1 MAMYRMQSTHAAQ
14 LNRRRPGSTQVLIG
28 IVVALALVA
37 AACGSSSKSGR
48 ATAATESGLA
58 ADGGTP
64 VDGGSLV
71 IGISAETN
79 GWNPALAQWADT
91 GSLVGSSVLEPLAT
105 TGEDSSAT
113 PWLADSWIANEAFTQ
128 WRLNLHPGV
137 KFQDGT
143 DFDAAAVKKNID
155 YYKTGTLSGIALS
168 PILGDITVIDPL
180 TVMVGLKQP
189 WAAFPSSFLDAGSS
203 FMMAPSMID
212 SPDHGAGHPVGTG
225 PYVFS
230 SWTPDSSFKA
240 TKNPTY
246 WKAGLPH
253 LDSIEFKVI
262 PDETT
267 RANALKTG
275 DVNMIYTTNA
285 NTANNIGSDFQV
297 VKDWTTEQAFVM
309 TNSSPVVNGKPNP
322 LSNIHA
328 RQALAYA
335 TDPSAIASSI
345 GAGVEVPTSMWSPP
359 SVWSMAK
366 DQNGALTTSLD
377 KAKQEVDAY
386 KADTGA
392 TSLDITLSGLPTIDD
407 TKVLQL
413 LDAQWKPLGINVQ
426 IDSLEQTAYI
436 TKIALGNYQ
445 AAFFRNY
452 GYADPDSNY
461 YFFSSS
467 TAKGAGQISINFT
480 EYTTPQMDE
489 ALATGRTSGYPN
501 IRKQAYD
508 DLVKQVNASA
518 TNIWLYST
526 PYSFVADQQVHG
538 LAQAEKIPFGNYMP
552 KTWLGN
558 LWRAKA

>member
-1 MAMYRMQSTHAAQ
+1 MDR
-14 LNRRRPGSTQVLIG
+14 TQASNATTSRSRGTSSGHVLVG
-28 IVVALALVA
+28 IVLALALVA
-37 AACGSSSKSGR
+37 AACGSSSKSGSNTPTTD
-48 ATAATESGLA
+48 AVA

-105 TGEDSSAT
+105 TGEDSSAK

-128 WRLNLHPGV
+128 WRLNLHPGI

-143 DFDAAAVKKNID
+143 PFDAAAVKKNID

-168 PILGDITVIDPL
+168 PILGDVTVIDPL

-189 WAAFPSSFLDAGSS
+189 WASFPSSFLDAGSA

-212 SPDHGAGHPVGTG
+212 SPDHGAGHPIGTG
-225 PYVFS
+225 PYVFN

-246 WKAGLPH
+246 WQAGLPH

-262 PDETT
+262 PDVTT
-267 RANALKTG
+267 RTNALKTG
-275 DVNMIYTTNA
+275 DVNMIYTTSAASA
-285 NTANNIGSDFQV
+285 NDMSSNFQV

-309 TNSSPVVNGKPNP
+309 TNTSPVVNGKPNP

-335 TDPSAIASSI
+335 TDPAAVASSI

-359 SVWSMAK
+359 SVWSMPK
-366 DQNGALTTSLD
+366 DQNGALSTNLD

-413 LDAQWKPLGINVQ
+413 LDGQWKPLGINVS

-467 TAKGAGQISINFT
+467 TAKGAGSISINFA
-480 EYTTPQMDE
+480 EYTTPQMDQD
-489 ALATGRTSGYPN
+489 LGTGRTSGYPN

-526 PYSFVADQQVHG
+526 PYSFVADPQVHG
-538 LAQAEKIPFGNYMP
+538 LAQAQKIPFGNYMP
-552 KTWLGN
+552 KTWLGQ
-558 LWRAKA
+558 LWRAKS